1 MGTKPLI
8 TPDEILLEEFMIP
21 LNLGKEDLSAQ
32 LNMSLMEISD
42 ILECKRA
49 IDLGLAKKL
58 SKRFGNSHK
67 FWLNLQNDY
76 FIISVWVLNCH
87 LREISF
93 CLKTAYVKH

>member
-8 TPDEILLEEFMIP
+8 TPGEILLEEFMIP

-49 IDLGLAKKL
+49 IDVGLAKKL
-58 SKRFGNSHK
+58 SKRFGNSPK
-67 FWLNLQNDY
+67 FWLNLQSDY
-76 FIISVWVLNCH
+76 ESDKK
-87 LREISF
+87 EISGDQPTD
-93 CLKTAYVKH
+93 LKSCYA

>member
-8 TPDEILLEEFMIP
+8 TPGEILLEEFMIP

-76 FIISVWVLNCH
+76 ESDKRQIAKNQPSD
-87 LREISF
+87 
-93 CLKTAYVKH
+93 LKSCWA